1 MSRLGRPKKD
11 KKQLSLADAFG
22 IPQCSNQPMHH
33 ANEFDDLPLEGHES
47 DSAERLEEETTSKKT
62 KRTFNSKWK
71 TRFPWAYVIKDLN
84 GVQRIKCSWC
94 VKFKRETTF
103 AKDGSTTLQVSGLS
117 VHAKSEAH
125 KFAMQ
130 LLDGERKRS
139 TLPITKHVELMVD
152 AEKERIISV
161 IENMY
166 FVAIHDLPLEVYKSI
181 CDLNS
186 FKNTPHMPL
195 TDEYSAYTN
204 TSSGK
209 EFLQAAKEVYW
220 KKLKDEISN
229 SPFYSISVDE
239 STDRTMVQHLIIYIT
254 YLTNEGRGQCVT
266 KFIQLLKIRDGT
278 SQSMYD
284 AVTSLLVEMDLSLTK
299 LVGFGSDGDSTMRG
313 NREGLATKLR
323 RHAPHLIDIHCIA
336 HREALAANDASS
348 YFPELQDIDKFAN
361 KVYSWLGKFA
371 KRHGEL
377 KELMDSFQITRLE
390 VLQIHHIRWLSR
402 GKVMERLVKLMPA
415 LLRDWELGEKK
426 MYELATLFQVQFCIH
441 LLADVLIELNKLNQK
456 FQEDHVDITSI
467 GTTLDVTISLLH
479 KRFLRGTFGAGTMHM
494 SSFLSKTQQGT
505 LEFADCTGMIHVHA
519 LRFERLPKS
528 QRSGTLDDCIMLG
541 KSFVMKVIDFLNARF
556 TDLPIFNA
564 AKFFSPCNYYE
575 DMDDRDS
582 QTRRWL
588 ERLCKK
594 FSVGDSP
601 IVDNVKCFGEMDEFT
616 CTIYRSYPKKHMF
629 GAWDLCGAEHEWFEG
644 FPCLMQ
650 LWQIILVIPAST
662 AVCERGFSK
671 LSRIKNDD
679 RSRLSLETLD
689 MLMFLSLSAPHAL
702 NEVDWNGIYD
712 VWK

>member
-103 AKDGSTTLQVSGLS
+103 AKYGSTTLQVSGLS

-181 CDLNS
+181 CDLNRY
-186 FKNTPHMPL
+186 KNTPHMPL

-254 YLTNEGRGQCVT
+254 YLTNEGRG
-266 KFIQLLKIRDGT
+266 
-278 SQSMYD
+278 
-284 AVTSLLVEMDLSLTK
+284 
-299 LVGFGSDGDSTMRG
+299 
-313 NREGLATKLR
+313 
-323 RHAPHLIDIHCIA
+323 
-336 HREALAANDASS
+336 
-348 YFPELQDIDKFAN
+348 
-361 KVYSWLGKFA
+361 
-371 KRHGEL
+371 
-377 KELMDSFQITRLE
+377 
-390 VLQIHHIRWLSR
+390 
-402 GKVMERLVKLMPA
+402 
-415 LLRDWELGEKK
+415 
-426 MYELATLFQVQFCIH
+426 
-441 LLADVLIELNKLNQK
+441 
-456 FQEDHVDITSI
+456 
-467 GTTLDVTISLLH
+467 
-479 KRFLRGTFGAGTMHM
+479 
-494 SSFLSKTQQGT
+494 
-505 LEFADCTGMIHVHA
+505 
-519 LRFERLPKS
+519 
-528 QRSGTLDDCIMLG
+528 
-541 KSFVMKVIDFLNARF
+541 
-556 TDLPIFNA
+556 
-564 AKFFSPCNYYE
+564 
-575 DMDDRDS
+575 
-582 QTRRWL
+582 
-588 ERLCKK
+588 
-594 FSVGDSP
+594 
-601 IVDNVKCFGEMDEFT
+601 
-616 CTIYRSYPKKHMF
+616 
-629 GAWDLCGAEHEWFEG
+629 
-644 FPCLMQ
+644 
-650 LWQIILVIPAST
+650 
-662 AVCERGFSK
+662 
-671 LSRIKNDD
+671 
-679 RSRLSLETLD
+679 
-689 MLMFLSLSAPHAL
+689 
-702 NEVDWNGIYD
+702 
-712 VWK
+712 